1 MHWRSL
7 LTDVAGWIGQE
18 RSMQDLPSGR
28 AGQQLAAGETVQES
42 SPEWKVQ
49 GEIGRPE
56 RS

>member
-1 MHWRSL
+1 M
-7 LTDVAGWIGQE
+7 AGWIGQE